1 MRPKNRS
8 AVTLALVMAILQP
21 LLEGHDN
28 AALLVAASAISEAGA
43 SYFRQALAAMRITL
57 APDKFWIDVENV
69 LEDSDWNALFA
80 VCNRFVRHWEN
91 VLVAR
96 NLEMRVVDFMLD
108 NMDNDPWDG
117 GPNPWDD

>member
-8 AVTLALVMAILQP
+8 AVRLALVMAILQP

-28 AALLVAASAISEAGA
+28 AALLVAASAISAAGA
-43 SYFRQALAAMRITL
+43 SYFRQALAAMRFTL
-57 APDKFWIDVENV
+57 APAKVWIGVEDF
-69 LEDSDWNALFA
+69 LQESDWNALLA
-80 VCNRFVRHWEN
+80 VCYRFVRDWDN
-91 VLVAR
+91 DIADR

>member
-8 AVTLALVMAILQP
+8 AVRLALVMAILQP

-57 APDKFWIDVENV
+57 VPDKFWIEVEKF
-69 LEDSDWNALFA
+69 LEDSDWYAMFA
-80 VCNRFVRHWEN
+80 VNNRFLRHFTLVRWADS
-91 VLVAR
+91 LGPGPDSLGR
-96 NLEMRVVDFMLD
+96 WWML
-108 NMDNDPWDG
+108 
-117 GPNPWDD
+117 